1 MQPISS
7 SIDQFIRVAK
17 GADTRAMLG
26 DEAISR
32 AESLVSEVSAFLKS
46 IDFEN
51 QDIKFSE
58 PTNLSDVVSPFGVVR
73 APQARIIGKKV
84 RGSDIVRRTA
94 IGVFDD
100 DAPARHGVLASKIGI
115 GSHISAVPGSTLH
128 TELVDFF
135 ASQGIP
141 LSSPDDVSNFIFVN
155 SEKLTLNTV
164 ENIGIFGHEIRTC
177 SVSHK
182 WSSR

>member
-1 MQPISS
+1 MQPITSP
-7 SIDQFIRVAK
+7 IDQFIRVAK
-17 GADTRAMLG
+17 GADVRAILG
-26 DEAISR
+26 DEGISR

-51 QDIKFSE
+51 LDIKFAE

-94 IGVFDD
+94 IGVFDE
-100 DAPARHGVLASKIGI
+100 DALARHGSLASKIEI
-115 GSHISAVPGSTLH
+115 GSHISAVPGSALH
-128 TELVDFF
+128 TDLLDFF

-141 LSSPDDVSNFIFVN
+141 LANPDDVSSFIFVN
-155 SEKLTLNTV
+155 SEKLTLNPV

-177 SVSHK
+177 GL
-182 WSSR
+182 